1 MGAGLNYVPEMTF
14 ESDTYPL
21 SVYPRM
27 LDYELGFAGYKAL
40 GGHLMPNFRTEG
52 ELSYRYNALDG
63 VTVHLEGPQ
72 DFTGGSVSAFGIM
85 ANGWMDFPTGTNW
98 TPYVGGGVGG
108 ANVHVSLDTDVS
120 APCFCYGVDI
130 DSSQWVFAYQVGA
143 GVAID
148 MGVGITATIDYRY
161 FATADFT
168 VPFTTDGS
176 PPSGE
181 TTTNYSAHSAML
193 GLRFPLGAP

>member
-1 MGAGLNYVPEMTF
+1 
-14 ESDTYPL
+14 
-21 SVYPRM
+21 
-27 LDYELGFAGYKAL
+27 
-40 GGHLMPNFRTEG
+40 
-52 ELSYRYNALDG
+52 
-63 VTVHLEGPQ
+63 
-72 DFTGGSVSAFGIM
+72 
-85 ANGWMDFPTGTNW
+85 
-98 TPYVGGGVGG
+98 
-108 ANVHVSLDTDVS
+108 
-120 APCFCYGVDI
+120 
-130 DSSQWVFAYQVGA
+130 
-143 GVAID
+143 